1 MQNEIAVKIEG
12 SGSGPVVSSSCAI
25 LVLVIFNH
33 HVTVKDSRKGEMIMY
48 ILEVGICRLFF

>member
-33 HVTVKDSRKGEMIMY
+33 HVTVKDSRKGENDY
-48 ILEVGICRLFF
+48 VHFGGRDLPVVF